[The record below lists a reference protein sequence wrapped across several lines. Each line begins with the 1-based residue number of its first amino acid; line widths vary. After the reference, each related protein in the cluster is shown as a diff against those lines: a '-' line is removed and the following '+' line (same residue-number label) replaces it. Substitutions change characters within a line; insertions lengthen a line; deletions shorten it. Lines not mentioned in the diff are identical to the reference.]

1 LALRCCDLKPLG
13 LYTGARI
20 EELCGLRVRNVE
32 LHRDKAFLEVE
43 KGQADAAER
52 TIAVVNP
59 VARAVFKR
67 RLAGKTKEAR
77 ILVES

>member
-1 LALRCCDLKPLG
+1 MARRCCDLTPLG

-20 EELCGLRVRNVE
+20 EEFCGLRVRNVE
-32 LHRDKAFLEVE
+32 LHRGKGFLEVE
-43 KGQADAAER
+43 EGKTDAAER

-67 RLAGKTKEAR
+67 RLAGRTKAAR